1 MRALSARSV
10 LAPPARSNRSVLKY
24 VRIASTAGGKNDKQD
39 SPKTGRKKGKTSVLL
54 PWLIIIPFVGGLL
67 CWLAERLGAKTPR
80 WIALITM
87 GLTLAI
93 SLQLWL
99 QGGYSLTQAAGMPQ
113 WQSEFS
119 ASWIPRFGINF
130 HLALDGLSLLMVVL
144 TGLLGLM
151 AVLCSWNEIE
161 KYQGFFHLNLMWI
174 LGGVIGVFLAIDM
187 FLFFFFWEMMLVP
200 MYFLIA
206 LWGHKASDGK
216 TRITAATK
224 FFIYTQSSGLV
235 MLIAILALVFVHY
248 NATGVWTFNYEQLLK
263 TPMSHT
269 VEYLLMLGFF
279 IAFAVKMPVVPLHG
293 WLPDA
298 HSQAPTAGSVDLAGI
313 LLKTAAYGLLRFS
326 LPLFPNASAE
336 FAPIAMWLGIIGIFY
351 GAWMAFSQTDIKRL
365 IAYTSISHMGFVL
378 IAIYTGSQLAFQGA
392 VVQMIAHGLSAA
404 ALFILCGQLY
414 ERLHTRDMRQMGGL
428 WSRIKWIPGLSLF
441 FAVANLGM
449 PGTGNFAGEFMILTG
464 SFQVVPVIIVIA
476 TFGLVFA
483 SVYSLIMMQRA
494 YYGEAKSKDPLPGMS
509 PREFTMIMVLVV
521 LLVLLGVYPQP
532 ILDTSHAAMSNIQQW
547 FTASISTTRP

>member
-1 MRALSARSV
+1 M
-10 LAPPARSNRSVLKY
+10 
-24 VRIASTAGGKNDKQD
+24 
-39 SPKTGRKKGKTSVLL
+39 LL
-54 PWLIIIPFVGGLL
+54 PWLIFIPFVGGLL
-67 CWLAERLGAKTPR
+67 CWQLERFGPKLPR
-80 WIALITM
+80 WIALIAM
-87 GLTLAI
+87 GLTFVL

-99 QGGYSLTQAAGMPQ
+99 QGDYSLTQAAGIPQ
-113 WQSEFS
+113 WQAEFS
-119 ASWIPRFGINF
+119 VPWIPRFGIEF

-151 AVLCSWNEIE
+151 AILCSWNEIE
-161 KYQGFFHLNLMWI
+161 KWQGFFHLNLLWI
-174 LGGVIGVFLAIDM
+174 LGGVIGVFLAMDM

-216 TRITAATK
+216 TRISAATK
-224 FFIYTQSSGLV
+224 FFIYTQASGLV

-248 NATGVWTFNYEQLLK
+248 NATGIWTFSYEELLK
-263 TPMSHT
+263 TPMTHG

-313 LLKTAAYGLLRFS
+313 LLKTAAYGLLRFA

-351 GAWMAFSQTDIKRL
+351 GAWMAFSQYDIKRL

-392 VVQMIAHGLSAA
+392 VIQMIAHGLSAS

-428 WSRIKWIPGLSLF
+428 WSRIKWLPGLSLF

-449 PGTGNFAGEFMILTG
+449 PGTGNFVGEFMILTG
-464 SFQVVPVIIVIA
+464 SFQTVPVIIVIA

-494 YYGEAKSKDPLPGMS
+494 YYGAPKSETPLRGMS
-509 PREFTMIMVLVV
+509 AREFLMIMVLVV

>member
-1 MRALSARSV
+1 M
-10 LAPPARSNRSVLKY
+10 
-24 VRIASTAGGKNDKQD
+24 
-39 SPKTGRKKGKTSVLL
+39 LL
-54 PWLIIIPFVGGLL
+54 PWLIILPFVGGLL
-67 CWLAERLGAKTPR
+67 CWQLERFGPKLPR
-80 WIALITM
+80 WIALIAM
-87 GLTLAI
+87 GLTFVL

-99 QGGYSLTQAAGMPQ
+99 QGDYSLTQAAGIPQ

-119 ASWIPRFGINF
+119 VPWIPRFGIEF

-151 AVLCSWNEIE
+151 AILCSWNEIE
-161 KYQGFFHLNLMWI
+161 KWQGFFHLNLLWI
-174 LGGVIGVFLAIDM
+174 LGGVIGVFLAMDM

-216 TRITAATK
+216 TRISAATK
-224 FFIYTQSSGLV
+224 FFIYTQASGLV

-248 NATGVWTFNYEQLLK
+248 NATGVWTFNYELLLK
-263 TPMSHT
+263 TPMTHG
-269 VEYLLMLGFF
+269 VEYMLMLGFF

-313 LLKTAAYGLLRFS
+313 LLKTAAYGLLRFA

-351 GAWMAFSQTDIKRL
+351 GAWMAFSQYDIKRL

-392 VVQMIAHGLSAA
+392 VIQMIAHGLSAS

-428 WSRIKWIPGLSLF
+428 WSRIKWLPGLSLF

-449 PGTGNFAGEFMILTG
+449 PGTGNFVGEFMILTG
-464 SFQVVPVIIVIA
+464 SFQTVPVIIVIA

-494 YYGEAKSKDPLPGMS
+494 YYGAPKSETPLRGMS
-509 PREFTMIMVLVV
+509 AREFLMIMVLVV

>member
-1 MRALSARSV
+1 M
-10 LAPPARSNRSVLKY
+10 
-24 VRIASTAGGKNDKQD
+24 
-39 SPKTGRKKGKTSVLL
+39 LL
-54 PWLIIIPFVGGLL
+54 PWLIVIPFVGGFL

-87 GLTLAI
+87 GLTLAL

-99 QGGYSLTQAAGMPQ
+99 QGGYSLIQTTGIPQ
-113 WQSEFS
+113 WQAEFS
-119 ASWIPRFGINF
+119 VPWIPRFGIDF

-206 LWGHKASDGK
+206 LWGHRASDGK

-235 MLIAILALVFVHY
+235 MLIAILGLVFVHY
-248 NATGVWTFNYEQLLK
+248 RATGVWTFNYEVLLH
-263 TPMSHT
+263 TPMSRG

-378 IAIYTGSQLAFQGA
+378 IAIYTGSQLALQGA
-392 VVQMIAHGLSAA
+392 VVQMVAHGLSAA

-414 ERLHTRDMRQMGGL
+414 ERLHTRDMREMGGL

-449 PGTGNFAGEFMILTG
+449 PGTGNFVGEFMILTG
-464 SFQVVPVIIVIA
+464 SFQVVPTIIIIA

-483 SVYSLIMMQRA
+483 SAYSLIMMQRA
-494 YYGEAKSKDPLPGMS
+494 FYGAPKAETPLRGMS
-509 PREFTMIMVLVV
+509 LREFIMIMVLVV
-521 LLVLLGVYPQP
+521 LLLLLGVYPQP

>member
-1 MRALSARSV
+1 M
-10 LAPPARSNRSVLKY
+10 
-24 VRIASTAGGKNDKQD
+24 
-39 SPKTGRKKGKTSVLL
+39 LL
-54 PWLIIIPFVGGLL
+54 PWLILIPFIGGFL
-67 CWLAERLGAKTPR
+67 CWQTERFGVKMPR

-87 GLTLAI
+87 GLTLALG
-93 SLQLWL
+93 LQLWL
-99 QGGYSLTQAAGMPQ
+99 QGGYSLTQSAGLPQ
-113 WQSEFS
+113 WQSEFILP
-119 ASWIPRFGINF
+119 WIPRFGITI
-130 HLALDGLSLLMVVL
+130 HLAIDGLSLLMVVL
-144 TGLLGLM
+144 TGLLGVL
-151 AVLCSWNEIE
+151 AVLCSWREIE

-224 FFIYTQSSGLV
+224 FFIYTQASGLV

-248 NATGVWTFNYEQLLK
+248 NATGVWTFNYEDLLK
-263 TPMSHT
+263 TPMSHG

-336 FAPIAMWLGIIGIFY
+336 FAPIAMWLGVIGIFY
-351 GAWMAFSQTDIKRL
+351 GAWMAFTQYDIKRL
-365 IAYTSISHMGFVL
+365 IAYTSVSHMGFVL
-378 IAIYTGSQLAFQGA
+378 IAIYTGSQLAYQGA
-392 VVQMIAHGLSAA
+392 VIQMIAHGLSAA
-404 ALFILCGQLY
+404 GLFILCGQLY
-414 ERLHTRDMRQMGGL
+414 ERLHTRDMRMMGGL
-428 WSRIKWIPGLSLF
+428 WGKMKWLPALSMF
-441 FAVANLGM
+441 FAVATLGM
-449 PGTGNFAGEFMILTG
+449 PGTGNFVGEFMILFG
-464 SFQVVPVIIVIA
+464 SFNVVPTITVIS

-483 SVYSLIMMQRA
+483 SVYSLAMLHRA
-494 YYGEAKSKDPLPGMS
+494 YFGKAKSEIAAQELPGMS
-509 PREFTMIMVLVV
+509 LRELFIILLLVV
-521 LLVLLGVYPQP
+521 LLVLLGFYPQP
-532 ILDTSHAAMSNIQQW
+532 ILDTSHSVMGNIQQW
-547 FTASISTTRP
+547 FVNSASTTRP

>member
-1 MRALSARSV
+1 M
-10 LAPPARSNRSVLKY
+10 
-24 VRIASTAGGKNDKQD
+24 
-39 SPKTGRKKGKTSVLL
+39 LL
-54 PWLIIIPFVGGLL
+54 PWLIVIPFVGGFL

-87 GLTLAI
+87 GLTLAL

-99 QGGYSLTQAAGMPQ
+99 QRGYSLTQAAGIPQ

-119 ASWIPRFGINF
+119 VPWIPRFGIAF

-224 FFIYTQSSGLV
+224 FFIYTQASGLV
-235 MLIAILALVFVHY
+235 MLIAILGLVFVHY
-248 NATGVWTFNYEQLLK
+248 RATGVWSFNYEVLLH
-263 TPMSHT
+263 TPMSQT

-378 IAIYTGSQLAFQGA
+378 IAIYTGNQLAFQGA

-414 ERLHTRDMRQMGGL
+414 ERLHTRDMREMGGL

-464 SFQVVPVIIVIA
+464 SFQVVPTIIVIA

-494 YYGEAKSKDPLPGMS
+494 YYGAPKSETPLRGMS
-509 PREFTMIMVLVV
+509 AREFIMIMVLVV